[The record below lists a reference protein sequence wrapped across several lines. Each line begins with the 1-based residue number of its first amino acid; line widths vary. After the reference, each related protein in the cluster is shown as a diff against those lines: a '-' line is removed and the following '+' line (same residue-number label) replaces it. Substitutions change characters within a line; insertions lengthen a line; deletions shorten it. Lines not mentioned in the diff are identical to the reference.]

1 MRVLITGAA
10 GFIGMHTAIKLL
22 HEGYQIVGIDN
33 LNDYYD
39 IQLKEHRLKLLS
51 NYDRFHF
58 IKADL
63 SDRETI
69 ESVFQKNNFQRVIH
83 LGAQAGVRHSID
95 NPYLYAESN
104 LLGTLTILEGCR
116 KTKVEHLVFAS
127 SSSIYGLST
136 KTPFSEQDQT
146 DSPVSFYAA
155 TKKSNELMAHS
166 YSYLYGIPMTGLRF
180 FTVYGPY
187 GRPDMAPWLFTEAIL
202 HNEPI
207 KIFNNGK
214 MLRDFTYIDDI
225 VEGVFRIQAK
235 PPKIEKSGQAPYRI
249 CNIGNNQPI
258 ELSRFIKAIEMAC
271 DREAEK
277 IYLPM
282 QLGDV
287 PITYANTAQLE
298 KLVNYKPSTTIETG
312 IQEFVDWYFNYYKN
326 SHPLKN

>member
-22 HEGYQIVGIDN
+22 NEGCEVVGIDN

-39 IQLKEHRLKLLS
+39 LGLKEHRLKLLS
-51 NYDRFHF
+51 NFERFDF

-116 KTKVEHLVFAS
+116 NTNVEHFVFAS
-127 SSSIYGLST
+127 SSSIYGQST
-136 KTPFSEQDQT
+136 KTPFSEEDKT

-166 YSYLYGIPMTGLRF
+166 YSHLYGIPMTGLRF

-187 GRPDMAPWLFTEAIL
+187 GRPDMAPWLFTEAII
-202 HNEPI
+202 NNKPI
-207 KIFNNGK
+207 KVFNHGK
-214 MLRDFTYIDDI
+214 MQRDFTYIDDI
-225 VEGVFRIQAK
+225 VEGIYRILSK
-235 PPKIEKSGQAPYRI
+235 PPFKSSESPAFRI
-249 CNIGNNQPI
+249 CNIGNNNPVKL
-258 ELSRFIKAIEMAC
+258 ERFINAIEASCGKTAVRIDM
-271 DREAEK
+271 
-277 IYLPM
+277 PM
-282 QLGDV
+282 QPGDV
-287 PITYANTAQLE
+287 PTTFADTANLE
-298 KLVNYKPSTTIETG
+298 KLINYRPKTSIEEG
-312 IQEFVDWYFNYYKN
+312 IRNFVEWYIKYKN
-326 SHPLKN
+326 GQ